1 MTFGQAAVS
10 VKSASLTELAHW
22 TSSRAVPT
30 VTFHAMRTL
39 LRTSL
44 FASYTIL
51 VAAVAGCSKDSGN
64 DGTTSPGGGNNNQPA
79 YNIAP
84 DTALAVQTAVVG
96 STLQVAAKVTL
107 AGVPSPN
114 ITLTW
119 SATSGNGVVTQA
131 TSVTDAAGV
140 ATNTWRISD
149 TARVNV
155 LSVAIPTVT
164 SATFQATGLAGPAMN
179 IVRVTKDSS
188 ATVSGSSTLLTV
200 RATDKGGNPVPGVTV
215 TWTASGGSLTLQQ
228 TTTGAS
234 GNADVVFTAGSIG
247 GPAAVYT
254 VTAAAQGIGSVSFK
268 VTGL

>member
-1 MTFGQAAVS
+1 
-10 VKSASLTELAHW
+10 
-22 TSSRAVPT
+22 
-30 VTFHAMRTL
+30 MRTP

-44 FASYTIL
+44 FAPFAVL
-51 VAAVAGCSKDSGN
+51 AVFAVAGCSKDSENG
-64 DGTTSPGGGNNNQPA
+64 GTTSPGGGNNNQPA

-84 DTALAVQTAVVG
+84 DTALAVQSAVVG
-96 STLQVAAKVTL
+96 SVLQVAAKVTL
-107 AGVPSPN
+107 SGQPSPN
-114 ITLTW
+114 VTVTW

-131 TSVTDAAGV
+131 TSVSDAAGMV
-140 ATNTWRISD
+140 TNTWRISD

-155 LSVAIPTVT
+155 LSVAIPSIT

-179 IVRVTKDSS
+179 IVRISKDSS
-188 ATVSGSSTLLTV
+188 ATISGASTLLTV

-228 TTTGAS
+228 TKTGAS

-247 GPAAVYT
+247 GPATVYT

>member
-1 MTFGQAAVS
+1 
-10 VKSASLTELAHW
+10 
-22 TSSRAVPT
+22 VPT
-30 VTFHAMRTL
+30 ITFHAMRTS

-44 FASYTIL
+44 FAPFA
-51 VAAVAGCSKDSGN
+51 VFAVVVAGCSKDSENG
-64 DGTTSPGGGNNNQPA
+64 GTTSPSGGNNNQPA

-84 DTALAVQTAVVG
+84 DTALAVQSAVVG
-96 STLQVAAKVTL
+96 SVLQVAAKVTL
-107 AGVPSPN
+107 SGQPSPN
-114 ITLTW
+114 VTVTW

-131 TSVTDAAGV
+131 TSVSDAAGMV
-140 ATNTWRISD
+140 TNTWRISD

-155 LSVAIPTVT
+155 LSVAIPSIT

-179 IVRVTKDSS
+179 IVRISKDSS
-188 ATVSGSSTLLTV
+188 ATISGASTLLTV

-228 TTTGAS
+228 TKTGAS

-247 GPAAVYT
+247 GPATVYT

>member
-1 MTFGQAAVS
+1 MRI
-10 VKSASLTELAHW
+10 SA
-22 TSSRAVPT
+22 
-30 VTFHAMRTL
+30 
-39 LRTSL
+39 
-44 FASYTIL
+44 FASIALPL
-51 VAAVAGCSKDSGN
+51 VVAVGGCSKDSGST
-64 DGTTSPGGGNNNQPA
+64 GTPTSPGGNNGPA

-107 AGVPSPN
+107 SGQPSPN

-131 TSVTDAAGV
+131 TSVTDATGTAK
-140 ATNTWRISD
+140 NTWRISD

-155 LSVAIPTVT
+155 LSVAIPSVA
-164 SATFQATGLAGPAMN
+164 SATFQATGLAGPVTN
-179 IVRVTKDSS
+179 IVRISKDST
-188 ATVSGSSTLLTV
+188 AIVSGSSTLLTV
-200 RATDKGGNPVPGVTV
+200 RATDKGGNPVPGVTIN
-215 TWTASGGSLTLQQ
+215 WTASGGSLTLTQ

-254 VTAAAQGIGSVSFK
+254 VTAASQGIGSVSFK